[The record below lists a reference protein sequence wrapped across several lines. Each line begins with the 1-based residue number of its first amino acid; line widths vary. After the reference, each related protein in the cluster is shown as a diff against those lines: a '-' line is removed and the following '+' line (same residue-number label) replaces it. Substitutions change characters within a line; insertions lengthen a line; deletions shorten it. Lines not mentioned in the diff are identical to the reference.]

1 MLFEA
6 QRHRYRADAKR
17 LAAIHQRSEGGGGGG
32 GGDGGGGGGIEKR
45 PKHSLIYFSCVNR

>member
-32 GGDGGGGGGIEKR
+32 GDGGGGGGIEKR